1 MKKITK
7 GYMFDLDGTL
17 YLEDQ
22 LLPGAIE
29 ILQYLI
35 ERQIPFCMMTN
46 NSSLSRKDYRRS

>member
-29 ILQYLI
+29 ILEYLI
-35 ERQIPFCMMTN
+35 QKQIPFCMMTN
-46 NSSLSRKDYRRS
+46 NSSLSR